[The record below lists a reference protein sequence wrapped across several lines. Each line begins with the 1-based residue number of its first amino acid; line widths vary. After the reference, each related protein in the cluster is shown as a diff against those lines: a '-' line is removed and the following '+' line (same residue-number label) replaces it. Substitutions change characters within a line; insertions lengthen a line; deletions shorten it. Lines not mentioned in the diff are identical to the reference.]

1 MFMDYGPLEWN
12 RDKSQKYSWS
22 CSLKKGGQQDLEM
35 NIAWIVFLLLVP
47 GTNVRFRDLS
57 SPLFSL
63 VTFDVLGSGCLKDMW
78 NDSSWKTTVCYRTFF
93 RMYIVLSFPSLPS
106 PPLSSLLFCWWW
118 VFLFVVFPP
127 ETVREEL
134 LIEGPICVFL
144 ANWSVDNIYVSTVF
158 IVAGTF

>member
-1 MFMDYGPLEWN
+1 MPCPVPVGWRGMFMDYGPLEWN

-118 VFLFVVFPP
+118 VFFVCCFSSWDSKRG
-127 ETVREEL
+127 TLNRRTHL
-134 LIEGPICVFL
+134 CVP
-144 ANWSVDNIYVSTVF
+144 
-158 IVAGTF
+158 G